1 MNPVIST
8 LLPAGLAFI
17 MFALGLKL
25 SVADFRRVLTYPV
38 AVGLGLAAQTLLLPL
53 TAFGIIAVFDLAPQ
67 AAVGLMI
74 LAACPGG
81 VTAAMITELSRGDTC
96 LSITLTACTSLLSFI
111 TVPIIVGFSLQ
122 HFLGQA
128 TTVDFPVGQA
138 IGGLF
143 LVTLVPVAAGL
154 FFKEAGWLKP
164 RVVKA
169 IGRFATG
176 VFLAIV
182 FMTFFTEWPS
192 ITAHFWTIG
201 PAILLLNVATM
212 TTGALL
218 GFAGANSEVIQG
230 LSGLIHQQPYP
241 RLGDLRFAQA
251 QQVYALAEPGGSG
264 VGARLAGDD
273 IHHGCFTRTIWTQ
286 QGKNLTLTDIQVDV
300 VECTKT

>member
-38 AVGLGLAAQTLLLPL
+38 AVGLGLIAQTVLLPL
-53 TAFGIIAVFDLAPQ
+53 TAFGLAVWFDLAPET
-67 AAVGLMI
+67 AVGLMI

-128 TTVDFPVGQA
+128 ATVDFPVGQA

-143 LVTLVPVAAGL
+143 LVTIVPVAAGL
-154 FFKEAGWLKP
+154 FLNEAGWLKP
-164 RVVKA
+164 PVAKI
-169 IGRFATG
+169 IGRLATA
-176 VFLAIV
+176 VFLMIV
-182 FMTFFTEWPS
+182 FLTFFTEWPS
-192 ITAHFWTIG
+192 ITAHISTIG
-201 PAILLLNVATM
+201 PVILLLNVLTM
-212 TTGALL
+212 GTGALL
-218 GFAGANSEVIQG
+218 GVAG
-230 LSGLIHQQPYP
+230 
-241 RLGDLRFAQA
+241 RLPGAGRI
-251 QQVYALAEPGGSG
+251 ALA
-264 VGARLAGDD
+264 
-273 IHHGCFTRTIWTQ
+273 
-286 QGKNLTLTDIQVDV
+286 
-300 VECTKT
+300 VECGIQNSALGITVAVSLVSVSQLAVPSVIYAFLMNITALALIAFRQLQAGRAADSGAYS